1 MTAQEKLKQL
11 ESKLP
16 DIWLWFTYVLI
27 CLGAL
32 AVVIYFFV
40 SIYHLVEDDDKPFL
54 PFLYS
59 LVSFV
64 GLLIPCAII
73 QMLVKIEKNTRQ
85 DKPQQTNSN
94 EA

>member
-1 MTAQEKLKQL
+1 MKEKLKQL

-32 AVVIYFFV
+32 AVVISLLV
-40 SIYHLVEDDDKPFL
+40 SFIHFLGYNDAPFL